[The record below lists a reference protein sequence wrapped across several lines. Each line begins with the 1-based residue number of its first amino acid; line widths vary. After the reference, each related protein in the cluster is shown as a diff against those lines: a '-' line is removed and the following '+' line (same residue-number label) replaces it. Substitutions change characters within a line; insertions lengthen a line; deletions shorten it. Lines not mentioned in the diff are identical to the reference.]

1 MILLA
6 LVIVLLIIVLANI
19 FLFFYN
25 KTVRSS
31 CYLSEYLTVK
41 SVELPSNY
49 DSINNL
55 KPNLTPSPVAAYES
69 EIKESQETI
78 EDNKLSG
85 EVFETVRGL
94 SKELENLKPQFQFE
108 TVMEG
113 IKNYV
118 PKNNMPLVLTTS
130 SKSAQRRIETDGY
143 A

>member
-1 MILLA
+1 MFLLA
-6 LVIVLLIIVLANI
+6 LIIVLLIIVLANV

-25 KTVRSS
+25 KTISK
-31 CYLSEYLTVK
+31 CHLSEYLTVK
-41 SVELPSNY
+41 SIQLPSDY
-49 DSINNL
+49 SSVSSL
-55 KPNLTPSPVAAYES
+55 QPNLTPSPVAAYES

-143 A
+143 S